1 MPELPRLAVGT
12 IQDQASPHIAMWA
25 LHGLLEQDRLQV
37 QRFVGRAH
45 SSRCGKAD
53 AIDGNAPRHLDS
65 WLMPDEVCRELFYRS
80 AKSAD
85 FSLVDGRYRQGEVPE
100 SDLSVLATQLDLPS
114 LAVVDVAQLDG
125 CRIPRK
131 PEGVDGLLLDGVQ
144 NETHFF
150 QVQTNLEALWGIPVV
165 GGLDRLDS
173 LRDEI
178 HGSRSA
184 VPSDGTIAHLTR
196 NLKRYTSLEQLR
208 KLAERTWSFQPKPYV
223 FRSERN
229 LPPVTIAVAIDDVF
243 CGYFPETLEVL
254 EHHGARVVD
263 FSPLR
268 DEVLPDGVDIVYFGC
283 GQLDQYAEKLSDNMC
298 MALSLRNHL
307 CAGRRMI
314 AEGAGIAYLSQQ
326 IELASGKS
334 LPMVGVLPCIAKQQV
349 EHDQPAAVEAQVN
362 QGCWLA
368 PKQSSIRGYRSGCW
382 HLQPS
387 SELSGISIS
396 ESSSAGVF
404 SQGPLVAFDFNLHLA
419 SQISLVRHFFRP
431 RPIKNL
437 RGSTNA
443 IVW

>member
-25 LHGLLEQDRLQV
+25 LHGMLEQDRLQV
-37 QRFVGRAH
+37 QRFVGRAY
-45 SSRCGKAD
+45 SSKCGKSD

-80 AKSAD
+80 AKGAD
-85 FSLVDGRYRQGEVPE
+85 FSLVDGSYRQGRFPE
-100 SDLSVLATQLDLPS
+100 SDLSVLAKRLDLPG

-125 CRIPRK
+125 CRIPKR

-144 NETHFF
+144 SETHFF
-150 QVQTNLEALWGIPVV
+150 QVQTNLEALWRIPVL

-173 LRDEI
+173 LRDQI
-178 HGSRSA
+178 HRNPA
-184 VPSDGTIAHLTR
+184 TVPSAETIAQLTR
-196 NLKRYTSLEQLR
+196 SLKRYTSLEKLR
-208 KLAERTWSFQPKPYV
+208 KLAERIWSFETKPHV
-223 FRSERN
+223 FRHERN
-229 LPPVTIAVAIDDVF
+229 LPSVTIAVAIDDVF
-243 CGYFPETLEVL
+243 CGYFPETIEVL

-268 DEVLPDGVDIVYFGC
+268 DEVLPEGVDIVYFGC
-283 GQLDQYAEKLSDNMC
+283 GQIGQYAEKLSDNMC

-314 AEGAGIAYLSQQ
+314 AEGAGVAYLSQQ

-334 LPMVGVLPCIAKQQV
+334 LPMVGVLPCTARQQP
-349 EHDQPAAVEAQVN
+349 DPGPPTAVEAKFKR
-362 QGCWLA
+362 GCWLA
-368 PKQSSIRGYRSGCW
+368 PNQSSIRGYRSGRW
-382 HLQPS
+382 QLQPS
-387 SELSGISIS
+387 SDLSGISIS
-396 ESSSAGVF
+396 GSPEADVF

-419 SQISLVRHFFRP
+419 SQASLVRHFFRP
-431 RPIKNL
+431 RPIQSL